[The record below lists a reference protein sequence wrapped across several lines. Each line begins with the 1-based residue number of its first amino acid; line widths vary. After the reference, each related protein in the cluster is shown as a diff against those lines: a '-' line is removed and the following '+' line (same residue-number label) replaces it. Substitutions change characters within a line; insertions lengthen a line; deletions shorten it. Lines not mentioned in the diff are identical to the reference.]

1 MHFRFKTN
9 YETVVPPLR
18 TFSTRWIVHAPQNN
32 IDEGDVGVG
41 GFYKSSCAAIRKDI
55 VVGSTDKYIKTKE
68 LAEKIVDR
76 MALQSTPTFRVALE
90 WMQGFYDALQGGDVP
105 RFVME
110 ATTSNVLTVLSQESS
125 MSSTGLTQISYV
137 NPSLATSIT
146 PPAQRDGGLEASD
159 PPGDVDVEAKLSST
173 SASRDTGSTPDGTE
187 LTQETPQE
195 GSKTAPISF
204 TPPPRVRGLSN
215 CEKRR
220 LAGGKELREACA
232 LAVKIR
238 DGKKIRKA
246 QLDDV
251 AALLDGAYSLD
262 IAKAMVDTLNL
273 DDVEVQGSL
282 SVRPYNVGQQ
292 VPKITRILQLDK
304 IQEAITAIK
313 ATDNLNLLAN
323 WSDYGSATFDQL
335 EAMASVLEA
344 RNRFQLVQFTLD
356 WISGVEWQIKDVVP
370 PFTDACD
377 YTKQAYK
384 EAVQGMSSSII
395 SAMLALKQMYPN
407 VGVINPCYHDFAGLS
422 VKKKTAA
429 GFGAMDPS
437 NERIIAV
444 ICLDHHWGAYL
455 LDKRTHVC
463 YTFDPLQLKG
473 NLATLKS
480 SVQCVIEPLLGL

>member
-1 MHFRFKTN
+1 
-9 YETVVPPLR
+9 
-18 TFSTRWIVHAPQNN
+18 
-32 IDEGDVGVG
+32 
-41 GFYKSSCAAIRKDI
+41 
-55 VVGSTDKYIKTKE
+55 
-68 LAEKIVDR
+68 
-76 MALQSTPTFRVALE
+76 
-90 WMQGFYDALQGGDVP
+90 
-105 RFVME
+105 
-110 ATTSNVLTVLSQESS
+110 
-125 MSSTGLTQISYV
+125 
-137 NPSLATSIT
+137 
-146 PPAQRDGGLEASD
+146 
-159 PPGDVDVEAKLSST
+159 
-173 SASRDTGSTPDGTE
+173 
-187 LTQETPQE
+187 
-195 GSKTAPISF
+195 
-204 TPPPRVRGLSN
+204 
-215 CEKRR
+215 
-220 LAGGKELREACA
+220 
-232 LAVKIR
+232 
-238 DGKKIRKA
+238 
-246 QLDDV
+246 
-251 AALLDGAYSLD
+251 
-262 IAKAMVDTLNL
+262 MVDTLNL

-384 EAVQGMSSSII
+384 EAVQGMRLGQVRLGPEWSLGCSLVDFRENLWLHSSSII

-437 NERIIAV
+437 NDRIIAV

-480 SVQCVIEPLLGL
+480 SVQCVIEPLLGLKDKVTYKEIDWCTQRDSSSCGIWCLVVLELLLTESVGRLSL